1 VEELRCGVVG
11 LRRGLAVARAVDAHP
26 ACRITAVCD
35 SNEQRACKA
44 ADSFDADAYSHVE
57 EMLGSDIHA
66 LIVAT
71 PPESH
76 AELSMTAAR
85 RGKHVLCEVPAVAR
99 LEEALPLKQA
109 VEEAGTVYMLAENM
123 CFFSNIETMHALV
136 EAGRIGNVYYA
147 EGEYIHDCRE
157 LFQYRDDGL
166 GGGTDGNP
174 TWRVG
179 LPPIRYTTHE
189 LGPLLMM
196 LRDPVVSVVAMHT
209 GRHGA
214 PPFDAIDMEVALL
227 KTRSG
232 GVIKLLCGFA
242 AEREPAFHF
251 LSLYGTGGSV
261 ETDRYRPYDVI
272 KAYFA
277 DVPYTRDLIEIP
289 VSRGRPKAPPEAR
302 LGGHGT
308 SEYYMVDAFVRR
320 IREGAP
326 GPLGVSEALNI
337 SVPGI
342 CAHRSAEQ
350 GGAPVEV
357 PVY

>member
-1 VEELRCGVVG
+1 
-11 LRRGLAVARAVDAHP
+11 VARAVDAHP
-26 ACRITAVCD
+26 ACRIVAVCD
-35 SNEQRACKA
+35 RNEQRVGEA
-44 ADSFDADAYSHVE
+44 AGALDARGYTDFA
-57 EMLGSDIHA
+57 EMLDA
-66 LIVAT
+66 AVDAVVVAT
-71 PPESH
+71 PPVSH
-76 AELSMTAAR
+76 AELSIAAVQQ
-85 RGKHVLCEVPAVAR
+85 GKHVLCEVPAVAR
-99 LEEALPLKQA
+99 LEEAVPLKQA
-109 VEEAGTVYMLAENM
+109 VESSDAVYMLAENM

-136 EAGRIGNVYYA
+136 RSGRLGSVYYA

-157 LFQYRDDGL
+157 LFSSRDDGL
-166 GGGTDGNP
+166 GGGIRENP

-179 LPPIRYTTHE
+179 LPPIHYTTHE

-196 LRDPVVSVVAMHT
+196 LHDPVCSAVGMHT
-209 GRHGA
+209 GRHG
-214 PPFDAIDMEVALL
+214 PPPLDAIDMEVGLFR
-227 KTRSG
+227 TRSG

-242 AEREPAFHF
+242 MEREPAFHF

-261 ETDRYRPYDVI
+261 ETDRYRPYDSI

-277 DVPYTRDLIEIP
+277 DIPYTRDLVEIP
-289 VSRGRPKAPPEAR
+289 VSRGRPKAPPQAR

-326 GPLGVSEALNI
+326 GPLGVAEALNI

-342 CAHRSAEQ
+342 CAHRSAEL